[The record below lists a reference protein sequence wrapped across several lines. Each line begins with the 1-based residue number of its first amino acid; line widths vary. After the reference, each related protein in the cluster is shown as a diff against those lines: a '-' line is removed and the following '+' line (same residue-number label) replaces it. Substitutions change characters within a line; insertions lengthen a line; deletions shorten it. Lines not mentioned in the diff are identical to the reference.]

1 MKKLILLSILLIV
14 GCATVQL
21 KEPKA
26 ENIILGTWEGG
37 LQIKTWDGNEMISDK
52 KLTFI
57 FLDGGKLESN
67 FDDDDVLT
75 WDLRGDTLTF
85 YEDGNVDVIILIV
98 EGWGNGGSNQFW
110 PHMSIIHSSM
120 FGPSSIFEEAD
131 IDNDGSLDL
140 IVGISTGGFLHY
152 KISKPGDLNQ
162 DNNLDLLDL
171 MIILDQI
178 LSYTTNC
185 HSDINHNENVDKLDI
200 IKFLSIILK

>member
-85 YEDGNVDVIILIV
+85 YEDGNVDDIVYLTII
-98 EGWGNGGSNQFW
+98 
-110 PHMSIIHSSM
+110 
-120 FGPSSIFEEAD
+120 
-131 IDNDGSLDL
+131 
-140 IVGISTGGFLHY
+140 
-152 KISKPGDLNQ
+152 
-162 DNNLDLLDL
+162 
-171 MIILDQI
+171 
-178 LSYTTNC
+178 
-185 HSDINHNENVDKLDI
+185 NEDKFI
-200 IKFLSIILK
+200 IKDDKTDDEGMAFIRKTPNP

>member
-1 MKKLILLSILLIV
+1 MIRRLIILLLVV

-85 YEDGNVDVIILIV
+85 YEDGNVDDIVYLTII
-98 EGWGNGGSNQFW
+98 
-110 PHMSIIHSSM
+110 
-120 FGPSSIFEEAD
+120 
-131 IDNDGSLDL
+131 
-140 IVGISTGGFLHY
+140 
-152 KISKPGDLNQ
+152 
-162 DNNLDLLDL
+162 
-171 MIILDQI
+171 
-178 LSYTTNC
+178 
-185 HSDINHNENVDKLDI
+185 NEDKFI
-200 IKFLSIILK
+200 IKDDKTDDEGMAFIRKTPNP

>member
-1 MKKLILLSILLIV
+1 MKRFKLLLIALLIV

-85 YEDGNVDVIILIV
+85 YEDGNVDDIVYLTII
-98 EGWGNGGSNQFW
+98 
-110 PHMSIIHSSM
+110 
-120 FGPSSIFEEAD
+120 
-131 IDNDGSLDL
+131 
-140 IVGISTGGFLHY
+140 
-152 KISKPGDLNQ
+152 
-162 DNNLDLLDL
+162 
-171 MIILDQI
+171 
-178 LSYTTNC
+178 
-185 HSDINHNENVDKLDI
+185 NEDKFI
-200 IKFLSIILK
+200 IKDDKTDDEGMAFIRKTPNP

>member
-1 MKKLILLSILLIV
+1 MLRRLLILLLIV

-85 YEDGNVDVIILIV
+85 YEDGNVDDIVYLTII
-98 EGWGNGGSNQFW
+98 
-110 PHMSIIHSSM
+110 
-120 FGPSSIFEEAD
+120 
-131 IDNDGSLDL
+131 
-140 IVGISTGGFLHY
+140 
-152 KISKPGDLNQ
+152 
-162 DNNLDLLDL
+162 
-171 MIILDQI
+171 
-178 LSYTTNC
+178 
-185 HSDINHNENVDKLDI
+185 NEDKFI
-200 IKFLSIILK
+200 IKDDKTDDEGMAFIRKTPNP

>member
-1 MKKLILLSILLIV
+1 MIRRLIILLLIV

-85 YEDGNVDVIILIV
+85 YENGKVDDIVYLTII
-98 EGWGNGGSNQFW
+98 NAN
-110 PHMSIIHSSM
+110 M
-120 FGPSSIFEEAD
+120 F
-131 IDNDGSLDL
+131 
-140 IVGISTGGFLHY
+140 
-152 KISKPGDLNQ
+152 
-162 DNNLDLLDL
+162 
-171 MIILDQI
+171 
-178 LSYTTNC
+178 
-185 HSDINHNENVDKLDI
+185 I
-200 IKFLSIILK
+200 IKDDKTDDEGMAFIRKTPNP

>member
-1 MKKLILLSILLIV
+1 MKKLILLLLIV

-37 LQIKTWDGNEMISDK
+37 LQIKTWEGNEMISDK

-85 YEDGNVDVIILIV
+85 YENGKVD
-98 EGWGNGGSNQFW
+98 
-110 PHMSIIHSSM
+110 
-120 FGPSSIFEEAD
+120 
-131 IDNDGSLDL
+131 
-140 IVGISTGGFLHY
+140 
-152 KISKPGDLNQ
+152 
-162 DNNLDLLDL
+162 
-171 MIILDQI
+171 
-178 LSYTTNC
+178 
-185 HSDINHNENVDKLDI
+185 DI
-200 IKFLSIILK
+200 IYLTIINANMFIIKDDKTDDEGMAFIRKTLNP

>member
-1 MKKLILLSILLIV
+1 MIRRLIILLLIV

-85 YEDGNVDVIILIV
+85 YEDGNVDDIVYLTII
-98 EGWGNGGSNQFW
+98 
-110 PHMSIIHSSM
+110 
-120 FGPSSIFEEAD
+120 
-131 IDNDGSLDL
+131 
-140 IVGISTGGFLHY
+140 
-152 KISKPGDLNQ
+152 
-162 DNNLDLLDL
+162 
-171 MIILDQI
+171 
-178 LSYTTNC
+178 
-185 HSDINHNENVDKLDI
+185 NEDKFI
-200 IKFLSIILK
+200 IKDDKTDDEGMAFIRKTPNP

>member
-1 MKKLILLSILLIV
+1 MKKLILLSIILIV

-85 YEDGNVDVIILIV
+85 YEDGNVDDIVYLTII
-98 EGWGNGGSNQFW
+98 
-110 PHMSIIHSSM
+110 
-120 FGPSSIFEEAD
+120 
-131 IDNDGSLDL
+131 
-140 IVGISTGGFLHY
+140 
-152 KISKPGDLNQ
+152 
-162 DNNLDLLDL
+162 
-171 MIILDQI
+171 
-178 LSYTTNC
+178 
-185 HSDINHNENVDKLDI
+185 NEDKFI
-200 IKFLSIILK
+200 IKDDKTDDEGMAFIRKTPNP

>member
-1 MKKLILLSILLIV
+1 MKKILLLSILLIV

-85 YEDGNVDVIILIV
+85 YEDGNVDDIVYLTII
-98 EGWGNGGSNQFW
+98 
-110 PHMSIIHSSM
+110 
-120 FGPSSIFEEAD
+120 
-131 IDNDGSLDL
+131 
-140 IVGISTGGFLHY
+140 
-152 KISKPGDLNQ
+152 
-162 DNNLDLLDL
+162 
-171 MIILDQI
+171 
-178 LSYTTNC
+178 
-185 HSDINHNENVDKLDI
+185 NEDKFI
-200 IKFLSIILK
+200 IKDDKTDDEGGLPPIPFIPGFPT

>member
-1 MKKLILLSILLIV
+1 MKKLILLSALLVV

-85 YEDGNVDVIILIV
+85 YEDGNVDDIVYLTII
-98 EGWGNGGSNQFW
+98 
-110 PHMSIIHSSM
+110 
-120 FGPSSIFEEAD
+120 
-131 IDNDGSLDL
+131 
-140 IVGISTGGFLHY
+140 
-152 KISKPGDLNQ
+152 
-162 DNNLDLLDL
+162 
-171 MIILDQI
+171 
-178 LSYTTNC
+178 
-185 HSDINHNENVDKLDI
+185 NEDKFI
-200 IKFLSIILK
+200 IKDDKTDDEGMAFIRKTSNP

>member
-1 MKKLILLSILLIV
+1 MYKLLLIALLIV

-85 YEDGNVDVIILIV
+85 YEDGNVDDIVYLTII
-98 EGWGNGGSNQFW
+98 
-110 PHMSIIHSSM
+110 
-120 FGPSSIFEEAD
+120 
-131 IDNDGSLDL
+131 
-140 IVGISTGGFLHY
+140 
-152 KISKPGDLNQ
+152 
-162 DNNLDLLDL
+162 
-171 MIILDQI
+171 
-178 LSYTTNC
+178 
-185 HSDINHNENVDKLDI
+185 NEDKFI
-200 IKFLSIILK
+200 IKDDKTDDEGMAFIRKTPNP

>member
-1 MKKLILLSILLIV
+1 MIRRLVILLLIV

-85 YEDGNVDVIILIV
+85 YEDGNVDDIVYLTII
-98 EGWGNGGSNQFW
+98 
-110 PHMSIIHSSM
+110 
-120 FGPSSIFEEAD
+120 
-131 IDNDGSLDL
+131 
-140 IVGISTGGFLHY
+140 
-152 KISKPGDLNQ
+152 
-162 DNNLDLLDL
+162 
-171 MIILDQI
+171 
-178 LSYTTNC
+178 
-185 HSDINHNENVDKLDI
+185 NEDKFI
-200 IKFLSIILK
+200 IKDDKTDDEGMAFIRKTPNP